1 MINGDKFKGTKG
13 EYDALA
19 RMVNQINQRVRV
31 LERMGYEVSG
41 VSQNAEV
48 YNDPEKLQKLFK
60 KYEQIMSPDYVNE
73 IHERTLMQMQQ
84 NLKRIF
90 GDEIKVDLTPAQLK
104 TFITKYP
111 EYASLIKLS
120 PDKAK
125 QELDKV
131 SDLLGGTK
139 EGIMNAFE
147 DVKKPQQPVNVK
159 RPKFKKKRRKR

>member
-1 MINGDKFKGTKG
+1 MINSDKFKGTKG

-19 RMVNQINQRVRV
+19 RIVNQINQRVKT

-41 VSQNAEV
+41 VSQNAEL
-48 YNDPEKLQKLFK
+48 YNDPDKLKKLFK
-60 KYEQIMSPDYVNE
+60 KYEQVMSPDYLEE
-73 IHERTLMQMQQ
+73 IHLRTLMQMQE

-90 GDEIKVDLTPAQLK
+90 GEDIKVDLTPAQLK
-104 TFITKYP
+104 NFITKYP

-120 PDKAK
+120 PEKAK
-125 QELDKV
+125 QELDKI

-139 EGIMNAFE
+139 EGIINAFE

-159 RPKFKKKRRKR
+159 RPKFKKKRRKK

>member
-19 RMVNQINQRVRV
+19 RIVNQINQRVRV

-41 VSQNAEV
+41 VSQNAEL
-48 YNDPEKLQKLFK
+48 YNDPDKLSRLFK
-60 KYEQIMSPDYVNE
+60 KYEQIMSPDYLEE
-73 IHERTLMQMQQ
+73 IHLRTLMQMQE

-90 GDEIKVDLTPAQLK
+90 GEEIKVDLTPAQLK

-159 RPKFKKKRRKR
+159 RPKYKKKRRK